1 MDWII
6 AFAAGAAAG
15 LAVWPL
21 TRVLSQAPLVGRTL
35 GVPLSYLRFRRAFGI
50 APSRDPDIHR
60 LLQPTVDKHLSYLR
74 EAARNATKD
83 LERLQG
89 EQARSLITASR
100 TATMLRRSKK
110 RMTKATKQLSEAT
123 ALASAWGFLSE
134 APSRPVE
141 AAVRGSPVA
150 TPPPIVARRRRT
162 AVAATSSGDGTR
174 ATT

>member
-1 MDWII
+1 MEWLI

-21 TRVLSQAPLVGRTL
+21 TRVLSHAPGRNRD
-35 GVPLSYLRFRRAFGI
+35 PISYLRFRRAFGI
-50 APSRDPDIHR
+50 APSRDPDIHK

-74 EAARNATKD
+74 EAAGHAAKD

-89 EQARSLITASR
+89 EQARSLITATR

-110 RMTKATKQLSEAT
+110 RMTKVTNQLSDAT

-134 APSRPVE
+134 APSQPLE
-141 AAVRGSPVA
+141 AARGSPVA

-162 AVAATSSGDGTR
+162 AVAAASSRDGTP

>member
-1 MDWII
+1 MEWLI
-6 AFAAGAAAG
+6 AFAAGAAVG

-21 TRVLSQAPLVGRTL
+21 MRVSGHVPVFARLL
-35 GVPLSYLRFRRAFGI
+35 GEPLSYLRFRRAFGI
-50 APSRDPDIHR
+50 APSRDPDIHK
-60 LLQPTVDKHLSYLR
+60 LLQPTVAKHLSYLR
-74 EAARNATKD
+74 EAAGHAAKD

-89 EQARSLITASR
+89 EQARTLITATR

-110 RMTKATKQLSEAT
+110 RMTKVTNQLSDAT

-134 APSRPVE
+134 APSQPLE
-141 AAVRGSPVA
+141 AARGSPVA

-162 AVAATSSGDGTR
+162 AIAATSSGDGTR